1 MTATTGS
8 SSPADA
14 AGDESAF
21 ADLCDQARD
30 LAHNGH
36 FARAAQLYEKVLH
49 GGSRE
54 HRAAAAL
61 GLAVARHSAGQVPE
75 GREAARAAIE
85 TGHPEYAPRA
95 AYHLAL
101 SCEEEGLLADAE
113 QAWTA
118 VLDSGHAGYAPAAHH
133 GLARAAEARGDT
145 DVARGHWE
153 RALAG
158 TSEAPS
164 DDTVPD
170 AAQDYAERLLARGET
185 ERAEAVV
192 QRGLEAGEH
201 PGLRMLLGAVHV
213 ERAIEQFGIVVD
225 AAAPGR
231 PADEA
236 PSGGLPAPAAAT
248 AYELLARLLAV
259 RGDQE
264 SAAQVWDEG
273 TRHTDRDVADGVRSR
288 LRRGFLEPDPEAEG
302 ADEAQWWEPYL
313 EAAEAEGSTP
323 MLAGELFAAL
333 GAVHARAALPVVEG
347 ETRVAELRAA
357 LEEAV
362 RTPSEFMWGRA
373 LHDDF
378 RERLRRAA
386 GSPEDVLPEGWPDL
400 G

>member
-8 SSPADA
+8 SSPSDA

-36 FARAAQLYEKVLH
+36 FARAAQLYEKVLE

-61 GLAVARHSAGQVPE
+61 GLAVARHSAGQVSE
-75 GREAARAAIE
+75 AREAARAAME

-113 QAWTA
+113 RAWTA
-118 VLDSGHAGYAPAAHH
+118 VLDSGHEGYAPAAHH
-133 GLARAAEARGDT
+133 GLARAAEERGDA

-158 TSEAPS
+158 GS
-164 DDTVPD
+164 DSVPD

-185 ERAEAVV
+185 ERAEAAVR
-192 QRGLEAGEH
+192 RGLEAGEH

-225 AAAPGR
+225 TAAPRGR
-231 PADEA
+231 AVGDPSLPAADV
-236 PSGGLPAPAAAT
+236 PAPAAAT

-264 SAAQVWDEG
+264 SAAQVWEEG
-273 TRHTDRDVADGVRSR
+273 TRHTDADVAGEVRSR

-313 EAAEAEGSTP
+313 ETAEAEGSTP

-333 GAVHARAALPVVEG
+333 GAAHARAALPLVEG
-347 ETRVAELRAA
+347 EARVAELRGA

-362 RTPSEFMWGRA
+362 RTPSEFVWGRA

-378 RERLRRAA
+378 RERLRKAA
-386 GSPEDVLPEGWPDL
+386 GSSEDVLPEGWPDL